1 MARESFAVE
10 LDGEPVPVE
19 VKAAENLQSKSLKV
33 ARDRFELKR
42 CVCTSLS
49 GYREESRLTNLPLWA
64 ITALGP
70 AA

>member
-42 CVCTSLS
+42 CVLTSLS
-49 GYREESRLTNLPLWA
+49 GYLEESRLTNLPLWA
-64 ITALGP
+64 ITALDP